1 MGIINETVLAN
12 IQALLNGTGIEV
24 TALTPGPRTPDGFF
38 ATGLPTGSQIIDMPE
53 WYIEDWHRGF
63 GGWVVTSGR
72 SVRFVRHRLSH
83 DSIYTAVGIVN
94 EEAKPPE
101 RGKRRDMR
109 TKEVEDWIKDEL
121 LPVQGFYFQD
131 VWEQL
136 SVVIASSLLK
146 IGPGHTRNAINK
158 ASNIVKKDVS
168 QFFNS
173 FQPVRGRIEDE
184 NTNLTKF
191 LQYTVA
197 MGYPEDGLPA
207 GVSGFFRNAFV
218 SYMVD
223 ATRELGGVRNVWGE
237 GPFKAIASCTGKSMA
252 GEWVTVVPPIALRET
267 PGSLSEHD
275 LFETVE
281 ISDLNTPLMI
291 AAACPIGYNAK
302 RHFRETNA
310 IARAQKLYDPR
321 PIIHGMKN
329 GYEHNFGDDLEA
341 RRTEVCVLIGGLVGI
356 NLYDDPKKSG
366 KYLNLDDII
375 MTDQGRRAMRAEYRK
390 EWEFGA
396 EEWRN
401 RILDFMQDDGVTL
414 KEGYELDPRMVRAT
428 SVNGNDLFTA
438 EMGVKGPI
446 QPDPDIIGK
455 VFVEG
460 LKAMAKS
467 IRSRLIGVDR
477 AGNEYEID
485 LCISGHSIKEK
496 KMPFIP
502 LQAMASRAGIRYW
515 EDFENPISPRRQQ
528 RHPEEDYAQ
537 WACKHNDLVRAT
549 YLALVGQGEAGDGTV
564 DIYSVT
570 DMLDGNVPKRVHV
583 GRAVVGWTRAS
594 RLYESERTGTK
605 ARKKDSMPYGTYI
618 RMLANV
624 ELKKDPEVLRQFNI
638 VAQIHHD
645 LATFDEAEDDDG
657 SFSMEPEMELV

>member
-1 MGIINETVLAN
+1 MGIINAGVIAN
-12 IQALLNGTGIEV
+12 VQALLDGTGIEV

-38 ATGLPTGSQIIDMPE
+38 ATGLPTGSQIIDMPD

-223 ATRELGGVRNVWGE
+223 ATKEQGGVKNVWDE
-237 GPFKAIASCTGKSMA
+237 GPFKAVASCTGKTMA
-252 GEWVTVVPPIALRET
+252 GEWVTMVPPMALRET
-267 PGSLSEHD
+267 AAGIIEERDD
-275 LFETVE
+275 L
-281 ISDLNTPLMI
+281 DTPLMI

-310 IARAQKLYDPR
+310 ISRAQKLYEPH
-321 PIIHGMKN
+321 PIIHGMRN
-329 GYEHNFGDDLEA
+329 GYEHNFGEDLEC

-356 NLYDDPKKSG
+356 NLYSDPKKSG

-375 MTDQGRRAMRAEYRK
+375 MTPSGRRAMRAEYRK
-390 EWEFGA
+390 EWDFGA
-396 EEWRN
+396 DEWKDKMP
-401 RILDFMQDDGVTL
+401 DFMQEDGTTV
-414 KEGYELDPRMVRAT
+414 KEGYDLDPRMVRST
-428 SVNGNDLFTA
+428 SVNGNDLYTV

-446 QPDPDIIGK
+446 QPDPDIVGK

-477 AGNEYEID
+477 AGKEYEID

-502 LQAMASRAGIRYW
+502 LQAMASRAGIKYW
-515 EDFENPISPRRQQ
+515 EDFEKPISPQ
-528 RHPEEDYAQ
+528 RGQRAPTEDYAR
-537 WACKHNDLVRAT
+537 WACRHDDLVRAT
-549 YLALVGQGEAGDGTV
+549 YLALIGQGEAGDGMI
-564 DIYSVT
+564 DIYSIT
-570 DMLDGNVPKRVHV
+570 DMLDGDAPQRVHV
-583 GRAVVGWTRAS
+583 GRGVVGWTRAS

-605 ARKKDSMPYGTYI
+605 ARKRDSMPYGTYI

-624 ELKKDPEVLRQFNI
+624 QLKRDREALRQFNMA
-638 VAQIHHD
+638 AQIHHD
-645 LATFDEAEDDDG
+645 LAMFEGTEDDDG
-657 SFSMEPEMELV
+657 SFSLEPEMELV